1 MIKLFKQ
8 KENLQAKKEKLYQEQ
23 MKNLE
28 ELRNSYKKATAKY
41 GNRFFPIL
49 DLEQRITHVMQ
60 TKGNLGEFF
69 KHEVDFFMQLIQK
82 AETERLDKENRRK
95 IHERIEE
102 IMKSNSEKILKY
114 PESIFPY
121 PVPMEIRHFSGAISA
136 FLDEYREIVE
146 ILFRGTS
153 LWSKVTLTLSELERF
168 YMRGKP
174 SLFLHHYLQNFS
186 SLPESEMDGI
196 ERKILQTGGLNL
208 YRLAKTMESEVS
220 ALSGSRGDHILE
232 VSYQRFPAAYDRWN
246 GKNIQEILER
256 IILSA
261 MNIIE
266 DFRLVDL
273 VNHSFQNDEDII
285 R

>member
-8 KENLQAKKEKLYQEQ
+8 RENIQAKKDKLYQEQ
-23 MKNLE
+23 LKNLE

-41 GNRFFPIL
+41 GNRYFPIL

-82 AETERLDKENRRK
+82 AEAERLDKENRRK
-95 IHERIEE
+95 IHEKIEE
-102 IMKSNSEKILKY
+102 IMKSNSEKIRKY
-114 PESIFPY
+114 PESVFPY
-121 PVPMEIRHFSGAISA
+121 PVPQEIRHFSGAITA

-153 LWSKVTLTLSELERF
+153 LWTKVTVTLSELDRF
-168 YMRGKP
+168 YTRGKP
-174 SLFLHHYLQNFS
+174 GIFLHHYLQNFS
-186 SLPESEMDGI
+186 SLPELDMDSI

-208 YRLAKTMESEVS
+208 YRLTKTMESEVS
-220 ALSGSRGDHILE
+220 GLSGNRGDQILQ

-246 GKNIQEILER
+246 GKNIPEILEQ
-256 IILSA
+256 IIFSA
-261 MNIIE
+261 MSIIE

-273 VNHSFQNDEDII
+273 VNHSFRNDEDIN